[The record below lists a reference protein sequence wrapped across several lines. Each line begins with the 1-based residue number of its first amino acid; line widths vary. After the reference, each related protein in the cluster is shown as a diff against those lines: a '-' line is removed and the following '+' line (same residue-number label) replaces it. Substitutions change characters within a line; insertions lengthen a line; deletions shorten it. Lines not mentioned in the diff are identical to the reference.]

1 MNERDRILA
10 LVREGIITTEEALV
24 LLENLAKREGKDAV
38 KFNQQQD
45 FTDTSDTAPEY
56 TEQTDQDQASD
67 QEREDRKNLE
77 KILDEL
83 ASEISYFS
91 SQIDAKG
98 EALQSLKKQI
108 NALIGLKNNYSS
120 NLQIFLS
127 TRNGRQDNAPKI
139 PITRNSRAAPEPFP
153 APKSATQR
161 LSVG

>member
-45 FTDTSDTAPEY
+45 FTDVPDTSSESSEQTAPV
-56 TEQTDQDQASD
+56 SD
-67 QEREDRKNLE
+67 KEREDRRNLE

-98 EALQSLKKQI
+98 
-108 NALIGLKNNYSS
+108 
-120 NLQIFLS
+120 
-127 TRNGRQDNAPKI
+127 
-139 PITRNSRAAPEPFP
+139 
-153 APKSATQR
+153 
-161 LSVG
+161 